1 MPTLTL
7 VVTKRPHVLLVGL
20 YSLYGGIRFHHM
32 LTMSMLMLTAVPL
45 ANCQSG
51 VWAGGIKVNESACK
65 WVVSPDA
72 WVDPGQ
78 RQFYKT
84 ALCPTGYV
92 QTGSRFMLWP
102 GGLDDEH
109 VDVYCCPFS

>member
-51 VWAGGIKVNESACK
+51 AWQSTGGKDANIDLYRCPYSICDNNSASTCG
-65 WVVSPDA
+65 
-72 WVDPGQ
+72 GQ
-78 RQFYKT
+78 LSTKNYCQCRQD
-84 ALCPTGYV
+84 
-92 QTGSRFMLWP
+92 
-102 GGLDDEH
+102 GGAIS
-109 VDVYCCPFS
+109 CPFVGKLLIK